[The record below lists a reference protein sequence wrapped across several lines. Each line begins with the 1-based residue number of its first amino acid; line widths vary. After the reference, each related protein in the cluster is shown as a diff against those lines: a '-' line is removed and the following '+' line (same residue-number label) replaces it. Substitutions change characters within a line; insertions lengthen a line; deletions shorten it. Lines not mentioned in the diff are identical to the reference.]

1 MYKRSEGNSGI
12 EGISYQTLSGL
23 SYWAGFVGVWTLIGA
38 TLGIIGSIAGMIA
51 NPFSIFGL
59 ISAIVALVM
68 GLRLRRTKRELETFI
83 HTKAPVNLEIG
94 LDSMMKYFRI
104 QGVLI
109 ILAIVFV
116 LITVI
121 AVIVMGAAFNFNF
134 DFYNT

>member
-1 MYKRSEGNSGI
+1 MYERSEGNSGI
-12 EGISYQTLSGL
+12 EGISYQTLSRL
-23 SYWAGFVGVWTLIGA
+23 SYWAGFVGIWTLIGA

-68 GLRLRRTKRELETFI
+68 GLRLRRTKNELETFI
-83 HTKAPVNLEIG
+83 HTKAPLNLEIG

-109 ILAIVFV
+109 ILAIVFI